1 MSHHHA
7 HQRIPSELT
16 SALAFGL
23 FLNLAF
29 VVTEVCGGYYFDSLS
44 LYGDAG
50 HNFSDVAAIALSWIA
65 IWVSQKKASEN
76 YTYGYKKST
85 ILAALFNA
93 AFLIISALVIGWE
106 AISRLNM
113 PESPQGL
120 PMAIIAGIGIA
131 INGLTAWLFVKDK
144 RQDLN
149 IRGVYLHMVAD
160 TVVSFGVMLA
170 GFGVEYTGL
179 SAIDSIS
186 SMVIA
191 GLILYSSWKLM
202 QDTLRLSLNAVPDHI
217 NLDKVKRVMRNA
229 NGVAGVHHVHVWGL
243 STSQAALTAHLVIK
257 TEYRDKVQEVKAHV
271 KHQLQHLGI
280 DHATL
285 ETEFEG
291 DICEDDCEDY
301 D

>member
-1 MSHHHA
+1 
-7 HQRIPSELT
+7 
-16 SALAFGL
+16 
-23 FLNLAF
+23 
-29 VVTEVCGGYYFDSLS
+29 
-44 LYGDAG
+44 
-50 HNFSDVAAIALSWIA
+50 
-65 IWVSQKKASEN
+65 
-76 YTYGYKKST
+76 
-85 ILAALFNA
+85 
-93 AFLIISALVIGWE
+93 
-106 AISRLNM
+106 M

-131 INGLTAWLFVKDK
+131 INGLTAWPFVKDK

-229 NGVAGVHHVHVWGL
+229 NGVAGVHHVHVSG
-243 STSQAALTAHLVIK
+243 A
-257 TEYRDKVQEVKAHV
+257 
-271 KHQLQHLGI
+271 
-280 DHATL
+280 
-285 ETEFEG
+285 
-291 DICEDDCEDY
+291 
-301 D
+301 